1 MEEVSPQEL
10 ANDSEPDSKSLP
22 EVPLD
27 EPGESIVVKNCLDE
41 ETAGGNRMAMTL
53 KAQGVE
59 FQLDTR
65 IDQRAD
71 VLQLAA
77 KLEICLAMLSE
88 TTVRLERAL
97 VQVGRLER
105 EVEILKDDARE
116 RAGHV

>member
-1 MEEVSPQEL
+1 MDEALPQEL
-10 ANDSEPDSKSLP
+10 SNDCEPDSRSLP

-53 KAQGVE
+53 KAHGVE

-65 IDQRAD
+65 LDQRAD

-88 TTVRLERAL
+88 TTLRLEKAL

-105 EVEILKDDARE
+105 EVEHLKDATRE